1 MEWRYKTGR
10 ATILALY
17 SALIIIPLFVV
28 LSGSFKTLSD
38 LFKGPLALPLRPTL
52 EPYRELVTTANIGI
66 PFLNSTIVTVLT
78 LVITLVLA
86 SLAAYGISRI
96 RGWRGWT
103 IWGALV
109 VGMSI
114 PAQSSVV
121 PLFVIFR
128 SIGLTDSVW
137 GLTLAEIVHSLP
149 VAVFILGG
157 FMRSLPA
164 QLYEAAAID
173 GASSWRTYTRVAI
186 PLSAPSLA
194 ATAIFLF
201 VIVWNDLLYPLF
213 LTTSPS
219 SQTLPLALLSFQGE
233 FNTNYPAIFA
243 GVIVASLPVVVL
255 YVFLQRYFVAGMT
268 AGALKG

>member
-1 MEWRYKTGR
+1 VGKI
-10 ATILALY
+10 TILTLY
-17 SALIIIPLFVV
+17 SALIIVPLFVV
-28 LSGSFKTLSD
+28 LFGSFRTLSD
-38 LFKGPLALPLRPTL
+38 LFESPLSVPLKPTI
-52 EPYRELVTTANIGI
+52 EPYRQLMTTADIGV
-66 PFLNSTIVTVLT
+66 PFVNSTIVTVLT
-78 LVITLVLA
+78 LVVTLVLA

-128 SIGLTDSVW
+128 AAGMTDSIW
-137 GLTLAEIVHSLP
+137 GLTLAEIVHSIP

-157 FMRSLPA
+157 FMRSLP
-164 QLYEAAAID
+164 QGVYEAAAID

-213 LTTSPS
+213 LTTTPG

-268 AGALKG
+268 AGAMKG